1 LNKNLAQWKKIN
13 MTIMPAIPAAKNLA
27 AFSLFLCRR
36 AFALAAAAAAAFTIF
51 ENAKGGSKWLHI
63 KRTKGKETRV
73 SQDKWRKI
81 EDVI

>member
-1 LNKNLAQWKKIN
+1 

-36 AFALAAAAAAAFTIF
+36 AFAFAAAAAAAFTIF
-51 ENAKGGSKWLHI
+51 ENAKSGSKWLHI
-63 KRTKGKETRV
+63 NRAEGKGTRILQNKWSET
-73 SQDKWRKI
+73 